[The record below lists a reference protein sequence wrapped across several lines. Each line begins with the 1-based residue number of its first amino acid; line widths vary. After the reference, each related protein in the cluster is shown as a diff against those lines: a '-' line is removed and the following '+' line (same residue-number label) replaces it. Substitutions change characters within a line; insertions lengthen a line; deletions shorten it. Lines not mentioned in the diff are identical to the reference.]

1 MAKQA
6 KATKSSGGDNFT
18 RWLVIGMVTLVVAS
32 GAIFSVVGEKSKANE
47 SFAILSDFKAGPTVV
62 STVDDANGAGIT
74 FNNGAA
80 KTVDIWE
87 DPQCPVCK
95 NFEDANGDYIE
106 SLVRDKKATVR
117 FHVLSFLGDESV
129 RAANASFCAAEE
141 GQYLDFHH
149 ALYAVQ
155 SPLENSGFWS
165 NDKLVSIGA
174 KIGITSKKFADCV
187 TKGSKIDLVKANYD
201 SMQKFGVQG
210 TPTVFIN
217 GKLWERKSP
226 DFNLA
231 EFKAAVEAA

>member
-6 KATKSSGGDNFT
+6 KAQDNTT
-18 RWLVIGMVTLVVAS
+18 RWIVIAMVLLVVVTGVVFSLMSQSNKENAS
-32 GAIFSVVGEKSKANE
+32 LAALDGTKLKA
-47 SFAILSDFKAGPTVV
+47 AVTATIDT
-62 STVDDANGAGIT
+62 ANGSAIVLNPGQTKVID
-74 FNNGAA
+74 
-80 KTVDIWE
+80 VWE
-87 DPQCPVCK
+87 DPQCPICK

-106 SLVRDKKATVR
+106 SLVRNNKATVR

-129 RAANASFCAAEE
+129 RAANASFCAADE

-165 NDKLVSIGA
+165 NEKLIAIGK
-174 KIGITSKKFADCV
+174 KIGISSTKFSDCV
-187 TKGSKIDLVKANYD
+187 TKGSKIALVKANYD
-201 SMQKFGVQG
+201 SMEKFGVKG

>member
-1 MAKQA
+1 MAKQQA
-6 KATKSSGGDNFT
+6 KSGDNTT
-18 RWLVIGMVTLVVAS
+18 RWIVLAMVLLVVITGVVFSIMGQNNKENAS
-32 GAIFSVVGEKSKANE
+32 LAALDGTKLKSAI
-47 SFAILSDFKAGPTVV
+47 V
-62 STVDDANGAGIT
+62 STIDTANGSAITLNAGLP
-74 FNNGAA
+74 

-95 NFEDANGDYIE
+95 NFENANGDYID

-129 RAANASFCAAEE
+129 RAANASFCAADE

-165 NDKLVSIGA
+165 NDKLVSIGK
-174 KIGITSKKFADCV
+174 KIGITSTKFADCV
-187 TKGSKIDLVKANYD
+187 TKGSKVDLVKTNYD
-201 SMQKFGVQG
+201 SMPKFGVKG
-210 TPTVFIN
+210 TPTVFID

-231 EFKAAVEAA
+231 EFKAAVEAK

>member
-1 MAKQA
+1 MAQQQA
-6 KATKSSGGDNFT
+6 KSGDNTT
-18 RWLVIGMVTLVVAS
+18 RWIVIAMVLLVVVTGVVFSLMSQSSKENAS
-32 GAIFSVVGEKSKANE
+32 LAALDGTKLKPAVTSTIDADNGSAIVLNPG
-47 SFAILSDFKAGPTVV
+47 
-62 STVDDANGAGIT
+62 STKVID
-74 FNNGAA
+74 
-80 KTVDIWE
+80 VWE

-95 NFEDANGDYIE
+95 NFEVSNGDYIE
-106 SLVRDKKATVR
+106 SLIRDKKATVR

-165 NDKLVSIGA
+165 NEKLVSIGK
-174 KIGITSKKFADCV
+174 KIGIKSAKFSECV
-187 TKGSKIDLVKANYD
+187 TKGSKIALVTANYD
-201 SMQKFGVQG
+201 SMTKFGVKG

-217 GKLWERKSP
+217 GKLWERTSS

>member
-1 MAKQA
+1 MTKQA
-6 KATKSSGGDNFT
+6 KAKDNTT
-18 RWLVIGMVTLVVAS
+18 RWIVIAMVLLVVVT
-32 GAIFSVVGEKSKANE
+32 GVIFSMMGQNNKENASLAALNGTKLKP
-47 SFAILSDFKAGPTVV
+47 AIT
-62 STVDDANGAGIT
+62 STIDPANGSAIVL
-74 FNNGAA
+74 NPGAA
-80 KTVDIWE
+80 KVLDVWE

-95 NFEDANGDYIE
+95 NFENANGDYIE

-129 RAANASFCAAEE
+129 RAANASFCAADE

-165 NDKLVSIGA
+165 NQKLIDIA
-174 KIGITSKKFADCV
+174 NKIGIKSTKFADCV
-187 TKGSKIDLVKANYD
+187 NKGSKIAVVKANYD
-201 SMQKFGVQG
+201 SMSKFGVQG

>member
-6 KATKSSGGDNFT
+6 KAQDNTT
-18 RWLVIGMVTLVVAS
+18 RWIVIAMVLLVVVTGVVFSLMSQSNKENAS
-32 GAIFSVVGEKSKANE
+32 LAALDGTKLKA
-47 SFAILSDFKAGPTVV
+47 AVTATIDP
-62 STVDDANGAGIT
+62 ANGSAIVLNPGQ
-74 FNNGAA
+74 A
-80 KTVDIWE
+80 KVIDVWE
-87 DPQCPVCK
+87 DPQCPICK

-106 SLVRDKKATVR
+106 SLVRDNKATVR

-129 RAANASFCAAEE
+129 RAANASFCAADE

-165 NDKLVSIGA
+165 NEKLVAIG
-174 KIGITSKKFADCV
+174 KTIGISSKKFSDCV
-187 TKGSKIDLVKANYD
+187 TKGSKIALVKANYD
-201 SMQKFGVQG
+201 SMEKFGVKG

>member
-1 MAKQA
+1 MAQQPKA
-6 KATKSSGGDNFT
+6 KDNTT
-18 RWLVIGMVTLVVAS
+18 RWIVIAMVLLVVVT
-32 GAIFSVVGEKSKANE
+32 GVIFSMMSQNNKENASLAALDGTKLKPAVTATIDADNGSAIVLNPGQSKV
-47 SFAILSDFKAGPTVV
+47 IDV
-62 STVDDANGAGIT
+62 
-74 FNNGAA
+74 
-80 KTVDIWE
+80 WE

-95 NFEDANGDYIE
+95 NFENANGDYIE
-106 SLVRDKKATVR
+106 SLVRDNKATVR

-165 NDKLVSIGA
+165 NENLIAIGK
-174 KIGITSKKFADCV
+174 KIGITSTKFSDCV
-187 TKGSKIDLVKANYD
+187 SKGSKIALVKASYD
-201 SMQKFGVQG
+201 SMAKFGVKG

>member
-1 MAKQA
+1 MAKQQA
-6 KATKSSGGDNFT
+6 KTQDNTT
-18 RWLVIGMVTLVVAS
+18 RWIVIAMVLLVVVTGVVFSLMGQNNKENAS
-32 GAIFSVVGEKSKANE
+32 LAALDGTKLKPAV
-47 SFAILSDFKAGPTVV
+47 T
-62 STVDDANGAGIT
+62 STIDPANGSAIVLNPGSTKVI
-74 FNNGAA
+74 
-80 KTVDIWE
+80 DIWE

-174 KIGITSKKFADCV
+174 KIGITSKKFANCV

-231 EFKAAVEAA
+231 EFKAAVEGA